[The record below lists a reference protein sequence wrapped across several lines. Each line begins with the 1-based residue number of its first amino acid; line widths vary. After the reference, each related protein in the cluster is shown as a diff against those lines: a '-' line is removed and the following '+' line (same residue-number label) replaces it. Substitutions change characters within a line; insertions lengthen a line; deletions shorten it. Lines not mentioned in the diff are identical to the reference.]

1 MLPVGL
7 ESVEVAPGAR
17 LAAGL
22 RKVLT
27 EVEVAEVRIRPVTEK
42 DVSLMLALI
51 KELAKYEQMAD
62 RVTATEEDLHVAL
75 FGPTP
80 SAEAVLAVVGDTPVG
95 YALFF
100 HSFSTFLAKP
110 GLYLED
116 LYVRPEFRGRGFG
129 RRLLVYL
136 ARLARDQG
144 CGRVEWSVLNWNE
157 LALRA
162 YQLVGAVA
170 QNEWT
175 TYRLTGDALDR
186 LADEGD

>member
-1 MLPVGL
+1 M
-7 ESVEVAPGAR
+7 
-17 LAAGL
+17 
-22 RKVLT
+22 
-27 EVEVAEVRIRPVTEK
+27 AEVRIRPVTEK

-51 KELAKYEQMAD
+51 KELAKYEQMGD

-80 SAEAVLAVVGDTPVG
+80 SAEAVLAVLGDTPVG

-116 LYVRPEFRGRGFG
+116 LYVRPEFRGCGAG

-136 ARLARDQG
+136 ARLARDKG

-157 LALRA
+157 LALRV
-162 YQLVGAVA
+162 YQRVGAVA